1 MLRAAKQAARWHL
14 LGGNNVTIKDNFEQL
29 TSEIPKETTVVAVTK
44 YHTVEETLEAYEAG
58 VRHFGENRVE
68 GFLEKRAA
76 LPEDAHVHFIGT
88 LQSRKVKDISEYLT
102 YLHSLERLSVA
113 KKIEQLCDAPVKCFI
128 QVNVSGEASK
138 HGLTPDAVEAFVE
151 ELKQYKKVHVVGLM
165 TMAPDITDEDEIRSV
180 FIKLRE
186 LNNALAKLNADNI
199 QLKEL
204 SMGMSNDYHIA
215 AEEGATFIRV
225 GSKIMS
231 KG

>member
-1 MLRAAKQAARWHL
+1 M
-14 LGGNNVTIKDNFEQL
+14 TIKENFEQL
-29 TSEIPKETTVVAVTK
+29 TAEIPEETTVIAVTK
-44 YHTVEETLEAYEAG
+44 YHTIEETLEAYEAG

-76 LPEDAHVHFIGT
+76 LPDDAHVHFIGT
-88 LQSRKVKDISEYLT
+88 LQSRKVKEISEHLT
-102 YLHSLERLSVA
+102 HLHSLERLSVA
-113 KKIEQLCDAPVKCFI
+113 KKIDQLCESPVKCFI
-128 QVNVSGEASK
+128 QVNVSNEETK
-138 HGLTPDAVEAFVE
+138 HGLSVDEVEAFVE
-151 ELKQYKKVHVVGLM
+151 ELRAYKKVHVVGLM
-165 TMAPDITDEDEIRSV
+165 TMAPHITDEDEIRKV

-215 AEEGATFIRV
+215 SQEGATFIRV

>member
-1 MLRAAKQAARWHL
+1 M
-14 LGGNNVTIKDNFEQL
+14 TIKENFDAL
-29 TSEIPKETTVVAVTK
+29 TEEIPSTATVVAVTK
-44 YHTVEETLEAYEAG
+44 YHTIEETLEAYEAG

-76 LPEDAHVHFIGT
+76 LPSDAHVHFIGT
-88 LQSRKVKDISEYLT
+88 LQSRKVKDISAHLT

-113 KKIEQLCDAPVKCFI
+113 KKIESLCDEPVKCFI
-128 QVNVSGEASK
+128 QVNVSEEESK
-138 HGLTPDAVEAFVE
+138 HGLHVDEVEAFLE
-151 ELKQYKKVHVVGLM
+151 ELRGYRKVHVIGLM
-165 TMAPDITDEDEIRSV
+165 TMAPHSTDEKEIRNV
-180 FIKLRE
+180 FIKLKE

-215 AEEGATFIRV
+215 LEEGATFIRL

>member
-1 MLRAAKQAARWHL
+1 M
-14 LGGNNVTIKDNFEQL
+14 TIKENYEAIL
-29 TSEIPKETTVVAVTK
+29 SEIPESTNVVVVTK

-76 LPEDAHVHFIGT
+76 LPADAHVHFIGT
-88 LQSRKVKDISEYLT
+88 LQSRKVKDISEHLE

-113 KKIEQLCDAPVKCFI
+113 KKIENECAGPVKCFI
-128 QVNVSGEASK
+128 QVNVSGEESK
-138 HGLTPDAVEAFVE
+138 HGLHVDDVADFLES
-151 ELKQYKKVHVVGLM
+151 LKPYKKVQVVGLM
-165 TMAPDITDEDEIRSV
+165 TMAPHVDDEGEIESV
-180 FIKLRE
+180 FVKLKE
-186 LNNALAKLNADNI
+186 LSNRLALSNADNI

-215 AEEGATFIRV
+215 VRHGASFIRI

-231 KG
+231 KE

>member
-1 MLRAAKQAARWHL
+1 M
-14 LGGNNVTIKDNFEQL
+14 TIKENFEQL
-29 TSEIPKETTVVAVTK
+29 TKDVPASTTVVAVTK

-68 GFLEKRAA
+68 GFLEKRAV
-76 LPEDAHVHFIGT
+76 LPEDAYVHFIGT
-88 LQSRKVKDISEYLT
+88 LQSRKVKEISEHLT

-113 KKIEQLCDAPVKCFI
+113 KKIEQLCGAPVKCFI

-138 HGLTPDAVEAFVE
+138 HGLAPEEVESFIE
-151 ELKQYKKVHVVGLM
+151 ELKQYKKVHVIGLM
-165 TMAPDITDEDEIRSV
+165 TMAPDITDEEEIRHV

-186 LNNALAKLNADNI
+186 LNNALAKFNADNI

-204 SMGMSNDYHIA
+204 SMGMSIDYHIA
-215 AEEGATFIRV
+215 VSEGATFIRV